1 MKLTEKRI
9 IEIKDRILKIDYIL
23 SESWQNTSYDNSFV
37 ELEEEQAKL
46 EDELNKLESDIRS
59 EKLNKGILI
68 QSEQSNKRLLRN
80 QKLYTAHLKNIIMIQ
95 DELIRTSDRIRKFK
109 LSDREKRLNKTSE
122 VFKKD
127 LKIIESQGGFERFG
141 S

>member
-59 EKLNKGILI
+59 EKIDKAWELVNSKHIETNEEI
-68 QSEQSNKRLLRN
+68 QLVRFAVK
-80 QKLYTAHLKNIIMIQ
+80 TAR
-95 DELIRTSDRIRKFK
+95 ELVERDTPMKVIK
-109 LSDREKRLNKTSE
+109 E
-122 VFKKD
+122 VDKKY